1 MSITKYLTLAL
12 AVAVAAC
19 ESPAGPVVGPDGPQ
33 FAAVGQ
39 QVNTTSIKI
48 NSVSLPAGQPGEIV
62 AQLWWSE
69 SVHPLGGKDMSL
81 YIDGTLIDSKHGS
94 KLGTATFSAPGL
106 GAGTHSVKVS
116 FDGDKNFVASE
127 TTITVSVR

>member
-39 QVNTTSIKI
+39 QVNTTRITI
-48 NSVSLPAGQPGEIV
+48 NSASLTAGQTGEIV
-62 AQLWWSE
+62 AQLWWAEAS
-69 SVHPLGGKDMSL
+69 HPLGGKDMSL

-106 GAGTHSVKVS
+106 VGGTHTIKVS
-116 FDGDKNFVASE
+116 FDGDKNFVGSE
-127 TTITVSVR
+127 TTITITIG